1 MIGCEVVICIKFYKA
16 KQKEKKKKKNEDRKR
31 IKLEDREGETAAYG
45 CLGNKSAAGLLIPN
59 ITAGC
64 E

>member
-16 KQKEKKKKKNEDRKR
+16 KQKKKKNEGRKR
-31 IKLEDREGETAAYG
+31 MKLEDMEGETAAYG